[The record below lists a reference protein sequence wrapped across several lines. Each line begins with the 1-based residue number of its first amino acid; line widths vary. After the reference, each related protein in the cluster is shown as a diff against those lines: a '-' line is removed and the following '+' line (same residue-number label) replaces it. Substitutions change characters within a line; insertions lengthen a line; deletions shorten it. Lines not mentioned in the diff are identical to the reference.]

1 MSHLPLASCPVV
13 PVFVIWPNASY
24 RKVRNGILTHG
35 SWCDRD
41 VIAGRIYIHGRAFS
55 SNVHKSQALSTSQY
69 ITLYISLR
77 HTMYLTTS
85 FLYVSAASVVS
96 QYVTLR
102 VHRTSWRISEI
113 ISRFGRVNK
122 RLYKIEDYNLY
133 WKLKLRTMRGVKSL
147 QTWWGNK

>member
-41 VIAGRIYIHGRAFS
+41 VIAGRIYTVVPWVAMYI
-55 SNVHKSQALSTSQY
+55 NHKLCPLANTSRY
-69 ITLYISLR
+69 TSHYVTLRISLR
-77 HTMYLTTS
+77 HI
-85 FLYVSAASVVS
+85 LYVSAASFVS

-102 VHRTSWRISEI
+102 VHRTSWRISTI

-147 QTWWGNK
+147 QTWWGNR